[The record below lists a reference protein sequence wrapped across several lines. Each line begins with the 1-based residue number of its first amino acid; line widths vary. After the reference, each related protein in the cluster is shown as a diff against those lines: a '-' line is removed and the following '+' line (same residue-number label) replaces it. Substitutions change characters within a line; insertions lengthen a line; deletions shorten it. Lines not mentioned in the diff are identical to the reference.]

1 MQQNQQLKGAILVF
15 IGAMSYGILA
25 TMVKSANLQNVPT
38 SVLTFMQ
45 FAVGVTFLLIYS
57 RVGNSKTVYQAPQK
71 KSIFKLMVFGSTFGM
86 TSLFYYMSIQYVPVS
101 IGIILLMQAIWM
113 SIILEAIVKRTKPS
127 GIKIIGTLTILLGTL
142 FATNVFFEPT
152 SLDYRGILL
161 GLLAATSFT
170 ISMYT
175 SGNIETQ
182 VDPKKKSLYMI
193 LGGFIFV
200 CLYWN
205 YTIIANFQLRDA
217 LMWGIPLGVF
227 GTIIPPLL
235 FSKGMALTGSG
246 IGAIISAVEIPVS
259 ILSAHLFLNEKI
271 TGFQWIGVVIIL
283 CAIVFVNSYNR
294 RPS

>member
-25 TMVKSANLQNVPT
+25 TMVKSANLQDVPT

-45 FAVGVTFLLIYS
+45 FVVGITFLLIYS
-57 RVGNSKTVYQAPQK
+57 RIGNSKSTYEAPQK
-71 KSIFKLMVFGSTFGM
+71 KSIAKLMIFGSTFGM

-113 SIILEAIVKRTKPS
+113 SIVLEAIVKRKKPTA
-127 GIKIIGTLTILLGTL
+127 IKIIGTLVILFGTL
-142 FATNVFFEPT
+142 LATNVLFEPA
-152 SLDYRGILL
+152 SLDIRGILL

-205 YTIIANFQLRDA
+205 TTILADFQLRDA
-217 LMWGIPLGVF
+217 LIWGIPLGIF

-259 ILSAHLFLNEKI
+259 ILSAHIFLNEMI
-271 TGFQWIGVVIIL
+271 SGFQWLGVIVIL
-283 CAIVFVNSYNR
+283 TAIVLVNSFKKVD
-294 RPS
+294 